1 MLNTT
6 EIMIHIILEKKIIV
20 RDSGDNKE
28 NKARTMRKRK
38 HNESLDKISQG
49 LIIKQKNEKNCS
61 KKNSK
66 SFFQKQNQKKKKIKV
81 ETKTK

>member
-28 NKARTMRKRK
+28 NKERTMRKRK
-38 HNESLDKISQG
+38 HNDSLDKISQG
-49 LIIKQKNEKNCS
+49 LIIKQKKR
-61 KKNSK
+61 KKL
-66 SFFQKQNQKKKKIKV
+66 QQKK
-81 ETKTK
+81 